1 MTEVLEGVFLL
12 IKINGK
18 KQNAGENDLLFIV
31 HCTICNTSN
40 YIMLSV
46 IPSLIYKCRM

>member
-1 MTEVLEGVFLL
+1 MTEVLEGVFLI

-31 HCTICNTSN
+31 HCTICNTCNS
-40 YIMLSV
+40 YV
-46 IPSLIYKCRM
+46 IGNSFSDI